1 MPPER
6 SKPRPSMDGMNR
18 SRSPRLHPDYRP
30 DHELPAPK
38 HRDLIAAHEPEI
50 AQPAV
55 AQPVAAERPVPAPST
70 KQPVATD
77 KTVAASAQELSDKLD
92 IDKIEDHVP
101 APKKRKKVWLII
113 LVTFI
118 MLIIAAL
125 AAVYGWYQS
134 ELAPVSTDTTK
145 HVRVT
150 IDAGTTPT
158 AIAEQ
163 LEVSG
168 VIKSKFAFTV
178 YTKLSRTE
186 NSLKAGTYN
195 LQPSLS
201 TPAIVDHLVS
211 GKQDTFSVTF
221 LPGDTLAS
229 NRQKLIDLGYKATEV
244 DAALGKAYNRPLFA
258 TKPAA
263 ADLEGY
269 IFGDTYE
276 LDASSTP
283 ETIIN
288 RTFDEFEDVVTKENL
303 VSGFKKQGLTLFQG
317 ITLASI
323 VQREV
328 TNPAPSKPND
338 DQRQVARVFLNR
350 MAAGMTLGS
359 DVTYQYAAKKL
370 GVAPTPTLESPY
382 NTRIH
387 TGLPPGPI
395 SVPGVGALMAVANPA
410 SNDYLFFLS
419 GDDDVTYFAKTDA
432 QHQQNITQHCQ
443 KKCLIN

>member
-18 SRSPRLHPDYRP
+18 SRAPKLRPDYRP
-30 DHELPAPK
+30 DHELPAP
-38 HRDLIAAHEPEI
+38 RPQTLIAAHEPET
-50 AQPAV
+50 ALA
-55 AQPVAAERPVPAPST
+55 PVPEQPVPAPSSQ
-70 KQPVATD
+70 QPIATD
-77 KTVAASAQELSDKLD
+77 KTVAASAEELSAKLD
-92 IDKIEDHVP
+92 INKIEDHVP
-101 APKKRKKVWLII
+101 VSKKPKKIWLIVLGGCI
-113 LVTFI
+113 V
-118 MLIIAAL
+118 LIIAAL
-125 AAVYGWYQS
+125 VAVYGWYQS
-134 ELAPVSTDTTK
+134 ELAPVSTDTAK
-145 HVRVT
+145 HIRVT
-150 IDAGTTPT
+150 IDPGTTPS

-168 VIKSKFAFTV
+168 VIKSKIAFTV

-186 NSLKAGTYN
+186 NNLKAGTYS

-201 TPAIVDHLVS
+201 TPAIVEHLVA
-211 GKQDTFSVTF
+211 GKEDTFSVTF

-229 NRQKLIDLGYKATEV
+229 NRQKLIKLGYGAADV
-244 DAALGKAYNRPLFA
+244 DAALKKAYNRPLFA

-263 ADLEGY
+263 DDLEGY

-276 LDASSTP
+276 FDASATP
-283 ETIIN
+283 ESIIN
-288 RTFDEFEDVVTKENL
+288 RTFDEYEDVITKNDL
-303 VSGFKKQGLTLFQG
+303 VNGFKKQGLTLFQG

-328 TNPAPSKPND
+328 TNPTPGKPND

-370 GVAPTPTLESPY
+370 GVDPSPTLDSPY

-395 SVPGVGALMAVANPA
+395 STPGVGALMAVANPA
-410 SNDYLFFLS
+410 SNNYLFFLS
-419 GDDDVTYFAKTDA
+419 GDDDVTYFATTDA

-443 KKCLIN
+443 KKCMIN

>member
-6 SKPRPSMDGMNR
+6 STPRPSMDGMNR

-50 AQPAV
+50 TLPT
-55 AQPVAAERPVPAPST
+55 AAPQPVPAPST

-77 KTVAASAQELSDKLD
+77 KTAAASAQELSDKLD

-101 APKKRKKVWLII
+101 APKKPKKVWLI
-113 LVTFI
+113 V
-118 MLIIAAL
+118 LIAFVVVVIAVVG
-125 AAVYGWYQS
+125 AVYSWYQS
-134 ELAPVSTDTTK
+134 ELAPVSADTTK

-150 IDAGTTPT
+150 IDSGTTPV

-168 VIKSKFAFTV
+168 VIKSKLAFTV

-186 NSLKAGTYN
+186 NNLKAGTYN

-201 TPAIVDHLVS
+201 TPAIVDHLVA

-229 NRQKLIDLGYKATEV
+229 NRQKLIDLGYEAADV
-244 DAALGKAYNRPLFA
+244 DAALKKTYNRPLFA
-258 TKPAA
+258 SKPAS

-276 LDASSTP
+276 FDASSTP

-288 RTFDEFEDVVTKENL
+288 RTFDEYEDVITKENL

-338 DQRQVARVFLNR
+338 DQRQVARVFMNR

-370 GVAPTPTLESPY
+370 GVAPTPTLDSPY

-395 SVPGVGALMAVANPA
+395 AVPGVGALMAVANPA

-432 QHQQNITQHCQ
+432 GHQQNITQHCQ